1 MSAEKKFLRKK
12 KLFEKITG
20 IFKVKLAIKR
30 YPKQYIK
37 RRINYLISI
46 LLLNCII

>member
-37 RRINYLISI
+37 K
-46 LLLNCII
+46 